1 MNFDPKVTE
10 QLKCFL
16 DAPEDARDYAH
27 ASEIVM
33 RISGNVV
40 RHNMIMRKGPRHF
53 APLLTKIIKDNYEF
67 RLRKI
72 THAQVVEMK
81 EKSEAIVSGI
91 PQRNEEIKTGKRPDH
106 DSLPD
111 NVKAAYIETLDCL
124 RKQRELHLQI
134 RSLALHTSRCP
145 DSELY
150 PFVKEIIALD
160 DRRLKCWQVYDSFKR
175 EVNKAAEIPSADAF
189 RS

>member
-1 MNFDPKVTE
+1 MNFDPKITE
-10 QLKCFL
+10 QMKRFL

-33 RISGNVV
+33 KISGNVV
-40 RHNMIMRKGPRHF
+40 RHNMIMRKGPSHF
-53 APLLTKIIKDNYEF
+53 APLLTKLIKDNYEF
-67 RLRKI
+67 RLRKV
-72 THAQVVEMK
+72 THDQVVEMK
-81 EKSEAIVSGI
+81 EKSEAIVRGI

-111 NVKAAYIETLDCL
+111 NIKAAYIETLDCL

-134 RSLALHTSRCP
+134 RNLALHTSRCP
-145 DSELY
+145 DSDLY

-160 DRRLKCWQVYDSFKR
+160 DRRLKCWQIYDSFKR
-175 EVNKAAEIPSADAF
+175 EVNKAAGDSGTPGIKS
-189 RS
+189 